1 MQAHSEH
8 ERVQF
13 GRFELDRADGE
24 VYRDGKPI
32 RMQEHPRQ
40 VLIALL
46 ERPGEIVTREDLRER
61 LWKSDTF
68 VDFEHGLNTAVKKAR
83 QALGDSADAPEFIET
98 LARKGYRFVGHIEPI
113 QRSDPAVRIPAADNV
128 ERPGTPDR
136 PRSTHRLALW
146 GVGLVL
152 LLTSA
157 AAAWLALPR
166 ATPPDLAVLPFDVLL
181 ESGDAQYLGV
191 GIADAIASR
200 LANIGQIKVRPTSA
214 VLHFKDLQG
223 DPARLASTLGVS
235 HLLSGTI
242 QPAELGVRLSLQ
254 LVDAQGVVVHTWS
267 IDEPAT
273 GVVQLQDRIAEEV
286 VERLRVRLTPPE
298 RARLH
303 VRYTDNPDAY
313 DLYLRGRSLLVTY
326 NDEAKMHKAIGYFQQ
341 ALRLDENY
349 ALARAGLATASAWLS
364 VRYAHEQESLVWGK
378 QADEEA
384 RRALEQDGSLADAH
398 FAIASAAGTEYGG
411 YNWEVVLDRT
421 ATALALDRGLDLA
434 HLARMRVYY
443 HLGLFDEARREGR
456 LAQALNPGHNVEF
469 ERLEIAALLFTGEYS
484 SAVERATAEMSR
496 TGMPAVR
503 HYLGL
508 ARYYAGDEAGARATL
523 ASIDRNGRPDI
534 RAQASL
540 ASIEAAVGMRNEAR
554 ERLNDILRGG
564 LLDHH
569 TAYSVG
575 AALVGLGDLNAGLD
589 WLDRAATTGFP
600 CYPWFQLDPQLDPL
614 RRHPGFVL
622 LLDRLRKGHEQ
633 ARHRAR

>member
-214 VLHFKDLQG
+214 VLRFKDLQG

-364 VRYAHEQESLVWGK
+364 VQVRARARVTGMG
-378 QADEEA
+378 EA
-384 RRALEQDGSLADAH
+384 GRRRG
-398 FAIASAAGTEYGG
+398 ASGT
-411 YNWEVVLDRT
+411 RT
-421 ATALALDRGLDLA
+421 
-434 HLARMRVYY
+434 
-443 HLGLFDEARREGR
+443 GR
-456 LAQALNPGHNVEF
+456 LAGGRALRDRKRRGH
-469 ERLEIAALLFTGEYS
+469 G
-484 SAVERATAEMSR
+484 
-496 TGMPAVR
+496 VR
-503 HYLGL
+503 GL
-508 ARYYAGDEAGARATL
+508 
-523 ASIDRNGRPDI
+523 
-534 RAQASL
+534 
-540 ASIEAAVGMRNEAR
+540 
-554 ERLNDILRGG
+554 
-564 LLDHH
+564 
-569 TAYSVG
+569 
-575 AALVGLGDLNAGLD
+575 
-589 WLDRAATTGFP
+589 
-600 CYPWFQLDPQLDPL
+600 
-614 RRHPGFVL
+614 
-622 LLDRLRKGHEQ
+622 
-633 ARHRAR
+633 